1 MIRCTIVEATVKDG
15 EVVSK
20 VSRAIVADSLTLGRA
35 AACKIYLPAPQVRL
49 EHARIRR
56 AENGYLMLEGV
67 GGTVQVDGQA
77 LDTVRLA
84 LSQAIVIG
92 PFEFEVSHLNHG
104 PECDQPLLKLQFVH
118 KPINQNKSEPASAK
132 GSLHRSFLGL
142 RSVSWLVALLLGL
155 ALLALPLWQ
164 AYQPMQ
170 SVLNET
176 GAIKADAIWN
186 PGPISSAHTNI
197 GNQCQNCHAKPFE
210 RVADKSCVAC
220 HKSTGP
226 HIPAHKDLQNAVFA
240 GERCATCHKEH
251 QGEDSM
257 KKVDAVGC
265 ETCHANVKAVAP
277 TSNLPNVGDFAKDH
291 PDFRLT
297 MKVNNTADGLQRF
310 THSPSLKENSGLKF
324 PHDIHLSKRGVR
336 SPNAP
341 KGSGTRVIL
350 QCDSCHELDSA
361 KVRFKPVRMEQACI
375 SCHQLGIDAQNAT
388 RQVPHDKPAV
398 VVQALR
404 DRFSALALEKNP
416 SQVVTVNTLLQGPQV
431 TAAPSVSST
440 TTRWV
445 QDKTAAA
452 AIDMF
457 ENPKGTCLT
466 CHAIE
471 RFSSE
476 GVDGLPRWEVQ
487 PVLSNA
493 HWLPKSKF
501 SHLQH
506 ANADCS
512 SCHAASLS
520 KASSDIL
527 IPAIATCRDCHIGTQ
542 RQALNV
548 AMPDKVVSQCS
559 SCHDFH
565 SPVVHVSFKG
575 AKSHPAMPGKQA
587 SAP

>member
-1 MIRCTIVEATVKDG
+1 MIRCTIVETTVQDG

-20 VSRAIVADSLTLGRA
+20 VSRAILSDSLTLGRA

-49 EHARIRR
+49 EHARVRR
-56 AENGYLMLEGV
+56 AEDGYLLLEGV
-67 GGTVQVDGQA
+67 GGTVQVDGKA
-77 LDTVRLA
+77 LDVARLA
-84 LSQAIVIG
+84 LNQIIVIG
-92 PFEFEVSHLNHG
+92 PFEFEVSHLTHG
-104 PECDQPLLKLQFVH
+104 PDCDQPLLKLQFIH
-118 KPINQNKSEPASAK
+118 KPINQSQAEPTSAK
-132 GSLHRSFLGL
+132 GGLRRSILGL

-164 AYQPMQ
+164 AYQPTH
-170 SVLNET
+170 SALNAA
-176 GAIKADAIWN
+176 GPAKVDAIWN
-186 PGPISSAHTNI
+186 PGPISSAHTTI
-197 GNQCQNCHAKPFE
+197 GNQCKNCHAKPFE

-220 HKSTGP
+220 HQSTGP
-226 HIPAHKDLQNAVFA
+226 HIPAHSNLQNTVFA
-240 GERCATCHKEH
+240 GQRCATCHKEH

-257 KKVDAVGC
+257 KKVDVVGC
-265 ETCHANVKAVAP
+265 ENCHGNLKAVAP
-277 TSNLPNVGDFAKDH
+277 TSNLPNVGDFAKEH

-310 THSPSLKENSGLKF
+310 THTPTLKENSGLKF

-341 KGSGTRVIL
+341 AGAGARVVL

-388 RQVPHDKPAV
+388 RQVPHGKPSV
-398 VVQALR
+398 VIQALR

-416 SQVVTVNTLLQGPQV
+416 SQVVTINTLLQGPHV

-440 TTRWV
+440 STRWV
-445 QDKTAAA
+445 KDKTAAA
-452 AIDMF
+452 ALDMF

-471 RFSSE
+471 RASGQ
-476 GVDGLPRWEVQ
+476 GVDGLPRWEVTA
-487 PVLSNA
+487 VLSNT

-501 SHLQH
+501 SHAQH

-520 KASSDIL
+520 KVSTDIL
-527 IPAIATCRDCHIGTQ
+527 IPPISICRDCHIGTQ
-542 RQALNV
+542 RRNLNV
-548 AMPDKVVSQCS
+548 AMPDKVISQCS

-565 SPVVHVSFKG
+565 SPVVHASFKA
-575 AKSHPAMPGKQA
+575 AKAHPALPAQPA